1 LIAVRIYYKSR
12 QQGGIYLFPFFLI
25 VGLACIFISGVFIG
39 AWTDGDRQRA
49 NFYSETPKNRKQRVN
64 IGLLFGLIGVI
75 ALSIS
80 GIIYF

>member
-1 LIAVRIYYKSR
+1 MFR
-12 QQGGIYLFPFFLI
+12 FFLI
-25 VGLACIFISGVFIG
+25 AGLVCIFVSGIYIG

-75 ALSIS
+75 SLLIA
-80 GIIYF
+80 GIIYFN